1 MIAVSKS
8 CCPVCWDI
16 ITIFNKQAKTTQEQ
30 ARSDSESGNHTPPV
44 TFKTRGR
51 HPNLYPVDLPL
62 ILDEGIKDE
71 LLRKFST
78 NLLNDLLALW
88 ESSNRTTGK
97 HVPSTSNVSQPE
109 SVALSLNSSLG
120 GSVDHTEA
128 DAEDVEN
135 FHRETFSRSR
145 YDVELWDKRNCS
157 GYDLDQ
163 PERSK

>member
-30 ARSDSESGNHTPPV
+30 ASSDSESGNHTPPI

-78 NLLNDLLALW
+78 NLLNDLFALW
-88 ESSNRTTGK
+88 ESSKTTGK

-109 SVALSLNSSLG
+109 SVALSLTSSLG
-120 GSVDHTEA
+120 SSVDDTEA
-128 DAEDVEN
+128 DAEDVED
-135 FHRETFSRSR
+135 FHHETFSR
-145 YDVELWDKRNCS
+145 YDVGAWDERNCS
-157 GYDLDQ
+157 YDLDQ
-163 PERSK
+163 PEPSK